1 MLQGKSGL
9 SANAEILLVPNNMAQ
24 FAGRNVGNK
33 PNNLA
38 MVYVK
43 CGLSAIAYN
52 PISPNSLV

>member
-9 SANAEILLVPNNMAQ
+9 SANAENLLLPNNMAQ
-24 FAGRNVGNK
+24 FAGRNVGYK

-43 CGLSAIAYN
+43 CGLSAIAGN
-52 PISPNSLV
+52 PLSASSLA